1 MMAIKIAAII
11 PAAGVGKRM
20 NANVNKVWLNLK
32 GKSIIEHTLQ
42 VFLDSGLFDPIVVV
56 VNEDEINEF
65 KEFLSDKMPGAKV
78 SITKGGKERQ
88 NSVFNGLHYLSSLN
102 DGEWNNNSA
111 NLVLIHDA
119 ARALVSIRLIKD
131 VVESGKKYQAVSLGI
146 PVKDTIKEV
155 DADGFVTNTPE
166 RTRLWAIQTPQIF
179 NYQLLYQCHQ
189 KVSGI
194 ERNFSDDCGIIEYCG
209 FPVKIIP
216 GSYEN
221 LKITTPEDLIV
232 AEAIMRRNG

>member
-1 MMAIKIAAII
+1 MMTSKIAAII

-20 NANVNKVWLNLK
+20 KADVNKVWLNLN

-42 VFLDSGLFDPIVVV
+42 VFVDSGLFEPIVVV
-56 VNEDEINEF
+56 VNEDEVREF
-65 KEFLSDKMPGAKV
+65 KEFLAEKMPEANV
-78 SITKGGKERQ
+78 LITQGGKERQ
-88 NSVFNGLHYLSSLN
+88 NSVFNGLQYLSTLS
-102 DGEWNNNSA
+102 DGEWSSNNT

-119 ARALVSIRLIKD
+119 ARALVSIRLIKE
-131 VVESGKKYQAVSLGI
+131 VVEAGKKYQAVSLGI

-155 DADGFVTNTPE
+155 DTEGFVTNTPE

-189 KVSGI
+189 KVIGI